1 MIDTL
6 AYLLPALGC
15 AAMMAAMMGMMW
27 MMGRWQ
33 RRSDQ
38 PSAPSRDKEIEGL
51 RDEVANLRQT
61 RAGSSSTDG

>member
-15 AAMMAAMMGMMW
+15 AAMMAAIMW
-27 MMGRWQ
+27 MMGRGQ
-33 RRSDQ
+33 VRSDQ
-38 PSAPSRDKEIEGL
+38 PSAASRDEEIQGL
-51 RDEVANLRQT
+51 RDEVATLRQT